1 LIVPADLP
9 KNEGSETIEVCIQPL
24 PGSLKQPGTIA
35 PIFFKECTTMAVE
48 IILFDNVRNLGRMGD
63 VVRVAPG
70 YFRNYLRPKGLA
82 DLASEGNKAR
92 FEKMKAK
99 TMALNAERLDQAQQ
113 AAAALS
119 ALEGLKIAVKA
130 ADNGR
135 LFGSVTP
142 QDVVDA
148 VGAAGMTI
156 ERKQVEIKEPIK
168 EIGDY
173 VVGIRVHADV
183 VAEIKLS
190 VVRA

>member
-1 LIVPADLP
+1 
-9 KNEGSETIEVCIQPL
+9 
-24 PGSLKQPGTIA
+24 
-35 PIFFKECTTMAVE
+35 MAVD

-82 DLASEGNKAR
+82 DLASDGNKAR
-92 FEKMKAK
+92 FEKMKVK
-99 TMALNAERLDQAQQ
+99 TMALNANRLEEAHA

-119 ALEGLKIAVKA
+119 ALEGLKVSSKA

-135 LFGSVTP
+135 LFGGVTP

-148 VGAAGMTI
+148 VKVAGMVI

-168 EIGDY
+168 EIGAY
-173 VVGIRVHADV
+173 VIGIRVHSDVLADIN
-183 VAEIKLS
+183 VA

>member
-1 LIVPADLP
+1 
-9 KNEGSETIEVCIQPL
+9 
-24 PGSLKQPGTIA
+24 
-35 PIFFKECTTMAVE
+35 
-48 IILFDNVRNLGRMGD
+48 MGD

>member
-1 LIVPADLP
+1 
-9 KNEGSETIEVCIQPL
+9 
-24 PGSLKQPGTIA
+24 
-35 PIFFKECTTMAVE
+35 
-48 IILFDNVRNLGRMGD
+48 
-63 VVRVAPG
+63 
-70 YFRNYLRPKGLA
+70 
-82 DLASEGNKAR
+82 
-92 FEKMKAK
+92 MKAK

>member
-1 LIVPADLP
+1 
-9 KNEGSETIEVCIQPL
+9 
-24 PGSLKQPGTIA
+24 
-35 PIFFKECTTMAVE
+35 MAVD

-70 YFRNYLRPKGLA
+70 YFRNFLRPKGLA
-82 DLASEGNKAR
+82 DLASDGNKAR
-92 FEKMKAK
+92 FEKMKSK
-99 TMALNAERLDQAQQ
+99 TIAINAQRLDQAQE
-113 AAAALS
+113 AAAALT
-119 ALEGLKIAVKA
+119 ALEGLKISSKA

-135 LFGSVTP
+135 LFGGVTP

-148 VGAAGMTI
+148 VKVGGLLI

-183 VAEIKLS
+183 LADIKVS
-190 VVRA
+190 VVRV